1 VNTAPSWAVPS
12 VPGPEGDGAPQ
23 AARGGPWLLP
33 SRRHPQKGPTMRGD
47 DRVIEVLN
55 EVLTNELTATNQY
68 YLHYAMQKN
77 WGFTRLADYTYHE
90 SIDEMKHADMLIHR
104 ILFLEGHPNLQ
115 RLGSLQIGE
124 TVKEQFVADLAI
136 EIRAIETLRRGIE
149 VAKDASDTVSRLMF
163 EGILTSEEEHVDY
176 LETQMSLLQTLGD
189 QDYLALQV
197 GPLGA

>member
-1 VNTAPSWAVPS
+1 
-12 VPGPEGDGAPQ
+12 
-23 AARGGPWLLP
+23 
-33 SRRHPQKGPTMRGD
+33 MRGD
-47 DRVIEVLN
+47 ERVIGVLN

-77 WGFTRLADYTYHE
+77 WGFTKLADYTYHE

-115 RLGSLQIGE
+115 RLNPLSIGE
-124 TVKEQFVADLAI
+124 SVKEQFDADLGI

-149 VAKDASDTVSRLMF
+149 ISKDTNDTVTRLMF

-176 LETQMSLLQTLGD
+176 LETQISLMQTLGD
-189 QDYLALQV
+189 QDYLALQI
-197 GPLGA
+197 GHGQGS